1 MMTSQQGKAN
11 GGGPAGMAPAGPGG
25 HDEADMTEMLN
36 ELRILIPGAQLLT
49 GFLIAL
55 PFNSGFRSIVQLEK
69 WIFMATFLCSLS
81 SLILFTA
88 PAVQHRVLRPLD
100 DRMRFKN
107 VASRQMLAGAFFLSL
122 SLVLCASLVIA
133 EVVGHLVGLGVA
145 GIFASL
151 ILVLWWL
158 YPWSWKKRES
168 GASRLPTSPGVR
180 FDDIRKEER

>member
-1 MMTSQQGKAN
+1 MTSQQDKTTAATGTA
-11 GGGPAGMAPAGPGG
+11 G

-36 ELRILIPGAQLLT
+36 ELRILLPGAQLLN

-55 PFNSGFRSIVQLEK
+55 PFNAGFREIVQLEK

-100 DRMRFKN
+100 DRLRFKN

-133 EVVGHLVGLGVA
+133 EVVGHLAGVGVA
-145 GIFASL
+145 AIFASF

-158 YPWSWKKRES
+158 YPRSWKKRQS
-168 GASRLPTSPGVR
+168 GSSPLPATLVVR
-180 FDDIRKEER
+180 PDDIREEEQ

>member
-1 MMTSQQGKAN
+1 MMTSQQGKASV
-11 GGGPAGMAPAGPGG
+11 AAPAGELPAGLAG

-36 ELRILIPGAQLLT
+36 ELRILLPGAQLLT

-55 PFNSGFRSIVQLEK
+55 PFNSGFQGIVRLEK

>member
-1 MMTSQQGKAN
+1 
-11 GGGPAGMAPAGPGG
+11 
-25 HDEADMTEMLN
+25 
-36 ELRILIPGAQLLT
+36 
-49 GFLIAL
+49 
-55 PFNSGFRSIVQLEK
+55 
-69 WIFMATFLCSLS
+69 MATFLCSLS

-107 VASRQMLAGAFFLSL
+107 VASKQMLAGAFFLSL

-145 GIFASL
+145 AIFASL
-151 ILVLWWL
+151 IVVLWWL
-158 YPWSWKKRES
+158 YPWTWKKRQTN
-168 GASRLPTSPGVR
+168 ASSLPPSPGVR